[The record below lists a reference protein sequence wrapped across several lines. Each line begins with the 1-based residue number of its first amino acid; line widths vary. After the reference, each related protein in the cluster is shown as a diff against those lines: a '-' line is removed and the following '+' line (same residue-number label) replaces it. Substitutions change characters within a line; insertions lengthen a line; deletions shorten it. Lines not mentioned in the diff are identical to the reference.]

1 MGYYFL
7 FWLCI
12 AASMSHKKLRQ
23 EKNCL
28 NCGETVEDRFCSHCG
43 QENLELKDTATHLML
58 HYVQDLFH
66 YDGKLWHTL
75 KSLVTRP
82 GLVAKEYME
91 GKRQVHLEP
100 IRFYVF
106 ASTVFF
112 LIFFFVLGSDLYTS
126 NVAPASNYTKRLYH
140 LKQEKDFL
148 KGHPDTM
155 AVNQLITSLRN
166 QAGDTIPDIKDSLG
180 SEVEIELFDVP
191 KDTTSDMGWLEKML
205 TEKVEAKTEE
215 LEAKHDGDE
224 AKATSALLAE
234 IIHTLPQLIF
244 LSLPFFAFF
253 LKLLY
258 WRSRR
263 SAYVEHF
270 IFSIYHYAYLFSI
283 LLFYLLLDRLTDKL
297 EWAFIDTIETWLVL
311 AMFLYPFVYLFLSMK
326 RFYNDG
332 GVWLLFRFITLMF
345 LLGFTILMLFLV
357 FVVFTFL
364 F

>member
-1 MGYYFL
+1 
-7 FWLCI
+7 
-12 AASMSHKKLRQ
+12 MSHKKLRQ

-28 NCGETVEDRFCSHCG
+28 NCGHTVEDRFCSHCG
-43 QENLELKDTATHLML
+43 QENLELKDTAIHLML

-75 KSLVTRP
+75 KRLVTRP

-91 GKRQVHLEP
+91 GKRQMHLEP
-100 IRFYVF
+100 VRFYVF

-126 NVAPASNYTKRLYH
+126 NVAPESNYTKRLYH

-148 KGHPDTM
+148 KGHPDTV
-155 AVNQLITSLRN
+155 AVNQLITSLRSH
-166 QAGDTIPDIKDSLG
+166 AGDTISDSRDSLH
-180 SEVEIELFDVP
+180 SEVEIELFDAP
-191 KDTTSDMGWLEKML
+191 LDTTTDKGWLEKML

-215 LEAKHDGDE
+215 LEAKHEGDE
-224 AKATSALLAE
+224 AKAISAVFAE
-234 IIHTLPQLIF
+234 IVHTMPQLIF

-258 WRSRR
+258 WRSRK

-283 LLFYLLLDRLTDKL
+283 LLLFIIIDGLMDRIKW
-297 EWAFIDTIETWLVL
+297 EFIDTVKAWLAV
-311 AMFLYPFVYLFLSMK
+311 AMAVYPFLYLFLSMR
-326 RFYNDG
+326 RFYNDR
-332 GVWLLFRFITLMF
+332 GVWLVFRFFTLLF
-345 LLGFTILMLFLV
+345 LLGITILMLFLLS
-357 FVVFTFL
+357 VVVTF
-364 F
+364 FF

>member
-1 MGYYFL
+1 
-7 FWLCI
+7 
-12 AASMSHKKLRQ
+12 
-23 EKNCL
+23 
-28 NCGETVEDRFCSHCG
+28 
-43 QENLELKDTATHLML
+43 ML

-82 GLVAKEYME
+82 GLVAKEYLE
-91 GKRQVHLEP
+91 GKRQRYLEP

-155 AVNQLITSLRN
+155 AVNQLIASLRN
-166 QAGDTIPDIKDSLG
+166 QAGDTISDIQDSLG
-180 SEVEIELFDVP
+180 SEVEIELFDAP
-191 KDTTSDMGWLEKML
+191 LDTSPDMGWLEKVL

-215 LEAKHDGDE
+215 LEAEHDGDE
-224 AKATSALLAE
+224 AKATSAVLAE
-234 IIHTLPQLIF
+234 IVHTLPQLIF
-244 LSLPFFAFF
+244 LSLPFFALF

-258 WRSRR
+258 WRSRK

-283 LLFYLLLDRLTDKL
+283 LLLYLLFDGLSDKMT
-297 EWAFIDTIETWLVL
+297 WAFVDTVKTWLAVVM
-311 AMFLYPFVYLFLSMK
+311 ALYPFLYLFLSMR
-326 RFYNDG
+326 RFYNDR
-332 GVWLLFRFITLMF
+332 GVWLVFRFFTLMF
-345 LLGFTILMLFLV
+345 LLGITILMLFLV
-357 FVVFTFL
+357 SVAVAFFF
-364 F
+364 